1 MDWQRGKIPCF
12 IDPPNNV
19 IDDKGINFEK
29 EKDMNEKFGI
39 KQNIDDINVKD
50 IEGNNDNLIEEN
62 ME

>member
-1 MDWQRGKIPCF
+1 MIRGKIPYF
-12 IDPPNNV
+12 IEPPKNDENNV
-19 IDDKGINFEK
+19 KGINFEK

>member
-1 MDWQRGKIPCF
+1 
-12 IDPPNNV
+12 
-19 IDDKGINFEK
+19 
-29 EKDMNEKFGI
+29 MNEKFGI

>member
-1 MDWQRGKIPCF
+1 MDWQRGKIPYF
-12 IDPPNNV
+12 IEPPKSDENNV

-29 EKDMNEKFGI
+29 EKD
-39 KQNIDDINVKD
+39 NIEDINVKD